1 MHVANIEEIFKA
13 QKKYKID
20 NENKGDTS
28 HEGMVASAI
37 EEASK
42 AGNEM
47 LEAGGNAF
55 DALIAIQLS
64 LAVVEGM
71 NTGIGAGG
79 FILCYDS
86 KNEETKVV
94 NAHSRS
100 PDDLTKD
107 CFIDDEGEPVPFD
120 ERTKSASSI
129 GVPGI
134 MKGLEYL
141 HENYATLPL
150 EQLIDPAIHL
160 AKNEFRVN
168 SLWDRTIQLFKHR
181 LEETAREKF
190 VPEGTPLREGD
201 TITQLELAKT
211 LEIIRKKGF
220 KAVYEGEIADAIVK
234 TVQEHGG
241 LLNHQDLLN
250 YHVKIDEPLWSTYK
264 DYKLAAPRP
273 PSGGGIAVAQQLKM
287 FEALNVAR
295 YGPHSWE
302 KYHLISQVLQQAL
315 ADRQSYIGDPNF
327 HRLPIDGLLHPDY
340 IKERCRQ
347 IDLNKNVGTVEAGDP
362 WEYQEGKDGTITKN
376 YYADNEGYETTH
388 FTAVDKWGNIAS
400 CTSSIERIFGSGI
413 MVPNYGF
420 LLNNDL
426 TDFQAE
432 PGQVNE
438 PNGKKY
444 PTSSKCPTIMF
455 HDDKPFFTLGSPG
468 GPTIVASV
476 AQTILNVIEYNMP
489 LEDAIKE
496 PRLYTEPDLGK
507 QWEDG
512 INEKT
517 LKKLESLGYDFN
529 QSFRVESADTRIG
542 DVQAIMIDQTDGRL
556 LYGVADSPR
565 PGDARGTE

>member
-1 MHVANIEEIFKA
+1 MANIEEIFNA
-13 QKKYKID
+13 QKKYNIN

-37 EEASK
+37 KEASK
-42 AGNEM
+42 AGNKM
-47 LEAGGNAF
+47 LEEGGNAF
-55 DALIAIQLS
+55 DALIAVQLS

-79 FILCYDS
+79 FILIYD
-86 KNEETKVV
+86 NENKETKAV
-94 NAHSRS
+94 NAHSRA
-100 PDDLTKD
+100 PAGLTKD
-107 CFIDDEGEPVPFD
+107 CFLDDDGEPVPFD
-120 ERTKSASSI
+120 ERTKSVKSI

-141 HENYATLPL
+141 HEHYATLPL
-150 EQLIDPAIHL
+150 EQLIDPAITL

-181 LEETAREKF
+181 LEETARQKF
-190 VPEGTPLREGD
+190 VPEGKPLREGD
-201 TITQLELAKT
+201 SVTQLELAKT
-211 LEIIRKKGF
+211 LEIIKKKGF
-220 KAVYEGEIADAIVK
+220 NAVYEGEIADALIE

-241 LLNHQDLLN
+241 LLTHQDLLN
-250 YHVKIDEPLWSTYK
+250 YHVKIDVPLWSTYK
-264 DYKLAAPRP
+264 DYEIAFPAP
-273 PSGGGIAVAQQLKM
+273 PSGGGMAVAQQLKF
-287 FEALNVAR
+287 FEELDISQ
-295 YGPHSWE
+295 YEPHSWE
-302 KYHLISQVLQQAL
+302 KYHLLSQTLQLAL
-315 ADRQSYIGDPNF
+315 ADRQAYIGDPDF
-327 HRLPIDGLLHPDY
+327 HRVPIDGLLDPEY
-340 IKERCRQ
+340 IKERCKQ
-347 IDLNKNVGTVEAGDP
+347 IELDKNVSKIKPGDP
-362 WEYQEGKDGTITKN
+362 WAYQKDKDGTIQTN
-376 YYADNEGYETTH
+376 HYENNEGYETTH

-426 TDFQAE
+426 TDFHAK

-438 PNGKKY
+438 PNGSKY

-496 PRLYTEPDLGK
+496 PRLYTEPDLQK

-512 INEKT
+512 IDEKT
-517 LKKLESLGYDFN
+517 LKKLKSLGYDFD

-542 DVQAIMIDQTDGRL
+542 DVQAIMIDQTDGQL

-565 PGDARGTE
+565 PGDARGAE

>member
-1 MHVANIEEIFKA
+1 MANIEEIFKA

-20 NENKGDTS
+20 NEHKGDTS
-28 HEGMVASAI
+28 RDGMVASAI
-37 EEASK
+37 DEASR
-42 AGNEM
+42 AGNKM
-47 LEAGGNAF
+47 LEEGGNAF
-55 DALIAIQLS
+55 DAIIATQLS

-71 NTGIGAGG
+71 NTGVGAGG
-79 FILCYDS
+79 FILCYDNDN
-86 KNEETKVV
+86 KETKVV

-100 PDDLTKD
+100 PDELTKD
-107 CFIDDEGEPVPFD
+107 CFIEDDGEPVPFD
-120 ERTKSASSI
+120 ERTNSALSI

-134 MKGLEYL
+134 MKGLKYL

-150 EQLIDPAIHL
+150 EQLIDPAISL

-181 LEETAREKF
+181 LKETARQKF
-190 VPEGTPLREGD
+190 VPKGIPLREGD
-201 TITQLELAKT
+201 TVTQLELAKT
-211 LEIIRKKGF
+211 LEIIRENGF
-220 KAVYEGEIADAIVK
+220 NSVYEGEIADAIVE
-234 TVQEHGG
+234 TVQDHGG
-241 LLNHQDLLN
+241 LITHQDLLN
-250 YHVKIDEPLWSTYK
+250 YHVKIEEPLWSTYK
-264 DYKLAAPRP
+264 DYKLALPRP
-273 PSGGGIAVAQQLKM
+273 PSGGGMAVAQLLKM
-287 FEALNVAR
+287 FEELNISQ
-295 YGPHSWE
+295 YDPHSRE
-302 KYHLISQVLQQAL
+302 KYHLISQTLQLAL
-315 ADRQSYIGDPNF
+315 ADRQVHIGDPNF
-327 HRLPIDGLLHPDY
+327 HRLPIDGLLHPEY
-340 IKERCRQ
+340 IKERCAQ
-347 IDLNKNVGTVEAGDP
+347 IDVDKNVEKVEAGDP
-362 WEYQEGKDGTITKN
+362 WKYQKGKDGSIQKN

-400 CTSSIERIFGSGI
+400 CTSSIERIFGAGI

-444 PTSSKCPTIMF
+444 PTSSKCPTILF
-455 HDDKPFFTLGSPG
+455 HDDKPFLTLGSPG
-468 GPTIVASV
+468 GPTIVASIS
-476 AQTILNVIEYNMP
+476 QTILNVIEYNMP

-496 PRLYTEPDLGK
+496 PRLYTEPDLQK

-512 INEKT
+512 INEKA

-542 DVQAIMIDQTDGRL
+542 DVQAIMIDQSNGRL